1 MKRIIISSIMSAA
14 VFFAVTAQAQGSAGQ
29 FGELLIELETSV
41 FFSVQ
46 SDEWRARRNGW
57 IADIRSTGDN
67 LPALKRFLVEFE
79 THLNFNA
86 ASPVWRN
93 RREGWL
99 QNVNNARSIRDLAQ
113 QLILCET
120 SISYS
125 AQAQAWRSR
134 RPSWISRA
142 RNLN

>member
-1 MKRIIISSIMSAA
+1 MKRTIISFIIGA
-14 VFFAVTAQAQGSAGQ
+14 VVLCAVTLQAQESTSQ

-57 IADIRSTGDN
+57 IADIRSAGDN

-86 ASPVWRN
+86 ASPLWRN
-93 RREGWL
+93 RRAGWL
-99 QNVNNARSIRDLAQ
+99 QSVKNARSLRELAQ
-113 QLILCET
+113 QMVVCET

-134 RPSWISRA
+134 RPVWISRA
-142 RNLN
+142 RNL